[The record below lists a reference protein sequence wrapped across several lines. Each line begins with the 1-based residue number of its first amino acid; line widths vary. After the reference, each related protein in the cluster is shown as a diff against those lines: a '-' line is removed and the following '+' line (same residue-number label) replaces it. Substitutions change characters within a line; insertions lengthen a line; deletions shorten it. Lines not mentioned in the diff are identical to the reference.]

1 MSIKLE
7 HDSIYPKID
16 LFSTEFKHQAYK
28 FYDNLRISKPIYPFT
43 LPNNQKAWLITRY
56 KDALMILKDK
66 RFIKNPYTLFDSN
79 QLKDIIPVQEMEVL
93 ISHMLNSDP
102 PDHNRLRNLVH
113 KAFTSKT
120 IENLRGQV
128 QDIANDLL
136 DSLKYKNNIDLINE
150 YAFPLPIMVIGK
162 MLGIPEK
169 DFRQF
174 RNWSNT
180 IIEAGN
186 LPGKM
191 HEALPEINSFRG
203 YLSKL
208 IKNKR
213 QNPGVD
219 LITNLIHAED
229 EGQFLTERELYST
242 IFLLIIAGHETT
254 VNLIGNGVLALL
266 ENPEQLERLRENP
279 NLIKSAVEEM
289 LRFYSPVELTTNRW
303 AREDIVIDGNKI
315 KKGEMVVVSLA
326 SANRDQNQF
335 KEPQKFDISR
345 EDNKHIAFGMGIHY
359 CLGAPLARLEGEIA
373 INTLLKKLP
382 RFQLNNQ
389 KELSWRPTYLMRGLD
404 KLPIT
409 ILY

>member
-7 HDSIYPKID
+7 HDGIYPKID
-16 LFSTEFKHQAYK
+16 LFSTEFKHQAYN
-28 FYDNLRISKPIYPFT
+28 FYDDLRISKPIYPFT

-56 KDALMILKDK
+56 KNALMILKDK

-79 QLKDIIPVQEMEVL
+79 QIKDIIPVQEMEVL

-113 KAFTSKT
+113 KAFTPKT

-128 QDIANDLL
+128 QNIANDLL

-150 YAFPLPIMVIGK
+150 YAFPLPIMVISK

-169 DFRQF
+169 DYSQF

-180 IIEAGN
+180 LIEASN
-186 LPGKM
+186 LPSKM
-191 HEALPEINSFRG
+191 HEALPEINSFRD

-213 QNPGVD
+213 QNPDAD
-219 LITNLIHAED
+219 LITKLIHAED
-229 EGQFLTERELYST
+229 EGQFLTERELHST

-303 AREDIVIDGNKI
+303 AREDIMIDGNKI
-315 KKGEMVVVSLA
+315 KKGEMIVVSLA

-359 CLGAPLARLEGEIA
+359 CLGAPLARLEGGIA
-373 INTLLKKLP
+373 INTLLRKLP

-389 KELSWRPTYLMRGLD
+389 KELSWRPTYLMRGLN

-409 ILY
+409 ILD

>member
-7 HDSIYPKID
+7 YDNNYPKID
-16 LFSTEFKHQAYK
+16 LFSTEFKHHAYK
-28 FYDNLRISKPIYPFT
+28 FYDNLRISKPLYPFT

-56 KDALMILKDK
+56 DDALRILKDK

-79 QLKDIIPVQEMEVL
+79 QIKDIIPVSELEIL

-113 KAFTSKT
+113 KAFTPKT
-120 IENLRGQV
+120 IENLREQV
-128 QDIANDLL
+128 QDTANDLL
-136 DSLKYKNNIDLINE
+136 DNLKYKNNIDLINE

-169 DFRQF
+169 DYGQF

-180 IIEAGN
+180 LIEAGN
-186 LPGKM
+186 LPNKM
-191 HEALPEINSFRG
+191 HEAFPEIKLFRA
-203 YLSKL
+203 YLNNL
-208 IKNKR
+208 INIKR
-213 QNPGVD
+213 QNPGID
-219 LITNLIHAED
+219 LITKLIHAED
-229 EGQFLTERELYST
+229 EGQFLTEKELHST

-266 ENPEQLERLRENP
+266 ENPEQLEQLREKP
-279 NLIKSAVEEM
+279 NLIKSALEEM
-289 LRFYSPVELTTNRW
+289 LRYYSPVELTTNRW
-303 AREDIVIDGNKI
+303 AGEDITMNSNII

-335 KEPQKFDISR
+335 IKPQNFDISR
-345 EDNKHIAFGMGIHY
+345 KDNRHIAFGMGIHY

-373 INTLLKKLP
+373 INTLLRKFP
-382 RFQLNNQ
+382 RFHLNNH
-389 KELSWRPTYLMRGLD
+389 KELTWRPTYLMRGLD

-409 ILY
+409 ILS

>member
-150 YAFPLPIMVIGK
+150 YAFPLPMMVIGK

-174 RNWSNT
+174 RDWSNT

-186 LPGKM
+186 LPDKM
-191 HEALPEINSFRG
+191 HEALLEINSFRS

-219 LITNLIHAED
+219 LITTLIHAED
-229 EGQFLTERELYST
+229 EGQFLTERELHST

-303 AREDIVIDGNKI
+303 AREDIMIDGNKI

-359 CLGAPLARLEGEIA
+359 CLGAPLARLEVEIA

-382 RFQLNNQ
+382 EFQLNNQ
-389 KELSWRPTYLMRGLD
+389 KELSWRPSYLMRGLD